1 MLEQLVDGSL
11 TVGCSSQEAAA
22 IRRQIASM
30 ARTLLNRLTTVV
42 VGLCLTAQSSFA
54 VPDQSDKRARD
65 MGPTIIRDAE
75 IEGLLRIYAGPI
87 FKAAGINSNAAHVV
101 VIGAPGIN
109 AFVAGGQRIFVN
121 SGLITRAPNPN
132 TVIGVLAHE
141 SGHIAG
147 GHLARMNSAMAE
159 ASTEAI
165 IGTLLGAAAMVG
177 GAVAGS
183 STAAQA
189 GTGIILGSQGSAQRG
204 LLVYQRA
211 MEATADESAM
221 RYLAATHQS
230 AKGMLDLFRIL
241 ANESLAST
249 HGTDPYAYS
258 HPLPFDR
265 IRALEAQAQ
274 ASPDY
279 NKRDDPALL
288 LRHRLA
294 QAKLVGFLTPLQVF
308 SRYPA
313 SDNSLPS
320 RYAHAIAFFRRGD
333 LKAAIPIIDT
343 LTAEMPNDPYFWELK
358 AQAYLENG
366 RADEG
371 LPFIK
376 KARAI
381 LPNNGLLE
389 ILNAQILL
397 GSENP
402 AHADEAIGIL
412 KQARITEPEEPG
424 LYKYLAQAYGLKK
437 EIAQAELATAEFA
450 YATGDM
456 KSAQEKAAL
465 AKKYLK
471 QGSPEWLRASDI
483 ESFASKK

>member
-1 MLEQLVDGSL
+1 MEQALR
-11 TVGCSSQEAAA
+11 QEDAA
-22 IRRQIASM
+22 ILRQSALMVRQFIKRIITA
-30 ARTLLNRLTTVV
+30 A
-42 VGLCLTAQSSFA
+42 VGLCLTAQSTFA

-87 FKAAGINSNAAHVV
+87 FKAAGINANAAHVV
-101 VIGAPGIN
+101 VIGASGIN

-121 SGLITRAPNPN
+121 SGLITRAATPN

-147 GHLARMNSAMAE
+147 GHLAKMNSAMAE

-165 IGTLLGAAAMVG
+165 VGTLLGAAAMVG
-177 GAVAGS
+177 GAMSGS

-189 GTGIILGSQGSAQRG
+189 GTGIILGSQNAAQRG
-204 LLVYQRA
+204 FLVYQRA

-221 RYLAATHQS
+221 RYLEATHQS

-249 HGTDPYAYS
+249 HGADPYAYS
-258 HPLPFDR
+258 HPMPFDR
-265 IRALEAQAQ
+265 IRALEARAL
-274 ASPDY
+274 ASPYY
-279 NKRDDPALL
+279 NKPDDPALV
-288 LRHRLA
+288 LRHKLA
-294 QAKLVGFLTPLQVF
+294 QAKLIGFLTPLEVF

-313 SDNSLPS
+313 SDNSLPA
-320 RYAHAIAFFRRGD
+320 RYARAIALFRRGD
-333 LKAAIPIIDT
+333 LRTAIPIIDT

-389 ILNAQILL
+389 ILHAQILL

-402 AHADEAIGIL
+402 AHADDAIGLL
-412 KQARITEPEEPG
+412 KQARISEPQEPG
-424 LYKYLAQAYGLKK
+424 LYKYLAQAYGMKK

-456 KSAQEKAAL
+456 KSAQEKAGL
-465 AKKYLK
+465 AKKFLK

>member
-1 MLEQLVDGSL
+1 MIGPFLKRSL
-11 TVGCSSQEAAA
+11 AAA
-22 IRRQIASM
+22 
-30 ARTLLNRLTTVV
+30 

-54 VPDQSDKRARD
+54 VPDQSDTRLRDRA
-65 MGPTIIRDAE
+65 PSVIRDAE

-87 FKAAGINSNAAHVV
+87 FKAAGINASAAHVV
-101 VIGAPGIN
+101 VINAPGIN

-121 SGLITRAPNPN
+121 SGLITRAANPN

-159 ASTEAI
+159 ATTESI
-165 IGTLLGAAAMVG
+165 IGTLLGAAAIVG
-177 GAVAGS
+177 GAMAGENTVAR
-183 STAAQA
+183 A
-189 GTGIILGSQGSAQRG
+189 GTGIILGSQNTAMRG

-230 AKGMLDLFRIL
+230 AKGMLDLFRVL

-249 HGTDPYAYS
+249 HGADPYAYS
-258 HPLPFDR
+258 HPMPFDR
-265 IRALEAQAQ
+265 IRALEAQAL

-279 NKRDDPALL
+279 NKQDSPELV
-288 LRHRLA
+288 LRHKLA

-308 SRYPA
+308 SKYPA
-313 SDNSLPS
+313 SDNSLPA
-320 RYAHAIAFFRRGD
+320 RYARAIAFFRRGD
-333 LKAAIPIIDT
+333 LKAALPLIDT
-343 LTAEMPNDPYFWELK
+343 LTAEMPKDPYFWELK

-366 RADEG
+366 HADEG
-371 LPFIK
+371 LPFIQ

-381 LPNNGLLE
+381 LPNNGLFE
-389 ILNAQILL
+389 ILHAQILL

-402 AHADEAIGIL
+402 AHADEAIALL
-412 KQARITEPEEPG
+412 KKARLSEPEEPG
-424 LYKYLAQAYGLKK
+424 VYKYMAQAYGMKK
-437 EIAQAELATAEFA
+437 EIPQAVLATAEFA

-456 KSAQEKAAL
+456 KDAQVKAAL

-471 QGSPEWLRASDI
+471 QGTPDWLRASDI
-483 ESFASKK
+483 ESFATKK